1 MVSLQT
7 LFTGVCA
14 QSTTGRF
21 QKKRHQEASYMPD
34 FKGFA

>member
-14 QSTTGRF
+14 QPLQGAF
-21 QKKRHQEASYMPD
+21 KKRH
-34 FKGFA
+34 

>member
-21 QKKRHQEASYMPD
+21 ERHKEANYMPEL
-34 FKGFA
+34 KWFA